1 MQLMI
6 LTNEPKFALEA
17 ELAGVNRIFV
27 DLEHLN
33 KAERQRGLNTVLS
46 NHTIEDVKLVRSVL
60 RHSHL
65 LVRINPINPTS
76 KNEID
81 SVIENGADIIMLPMA
96 FDAND
101 ARDFVEMVNGRA
113 KTIVMI
119 ETAQALS
126 RIDDLI
132 SVEGIDE
139 FFIGLNDLKI
149 SLGLNFMFE
158 VLSGGLVEYM
168 VEKIQNAGGTVGF
181 GGIAKLGEGDLPAE
195 LILSEHV
202 RLNSHSVILSRTFKN
217 DPAVSSS
224 SEKIDLKL
232 EVSKLKDKES
242 KLKLLSDKELVE
254 NKIKL
259 ADIVNHIS
267 ERIQNNVKKT
277 I

>member
-139 FFIGLNDLKI
+139 F
-149 SLGLNFMFE
+149 
-158 VLSGGLVEYM
+158 
-168 VEKIQNAGGTVGF
+168 
-181 GGIAKLGEGDLPAE
+181 
-195 LILSEHV
+195 
-202 RLNSHSVILSRTFKN
+202 
-217 DPAVSSS
+217 
-224 SEKIDLKL
+224 
-232 EVSKLKDKES
+232 
-242 KLKLLSDKELVE
+242 LLD
-254 NKIKL
+254 
-259 ADIVNHIS
+259 
-267 ERIQNNVKKT
+267 
-277 I
+277 